1 MPDRLEEAIAEWQG
15 IDPPNDVARRM
26 AQDTKALIHAM
37 EALRGG
43 LRFED
48 EPSSFEV
55 ALKETRE

>member
-15 IDPPNDVARRM
+15 ITPPNEVARRM
-26 AQDTKALIHAM
+26 AQDTKALIRAM
-37 EALRGG
+37 AALHDG

-48 EPSSFEV
+48 EPSSFEA